1 MTSTQKNKTITT
13 LLAVLTGSI
22 GGHRFYLHGKN
33 DKWGWLHFIS
43 LPISLIIGHFFF
55 GQPGLVIYCPLVL
68 SFLISLLEAL
78 IIGLTPDEKWD
89 AQHNPNA
96 DYPSES
102 SWPLALILVFTVGF
116 GAIALIGTIARA
128 FDLFYTGGAYG

>member
-1 MTSTQKNKTITT
+1 M
-13 LLAVLTGSI
+13 
-22 GGHRFYLHGKN
+22 YGKR

-43 LPISLIIGHFFF
+43 LPISLIASHVFF
-55 GQPGLVIYCPLVL
+55 GQPGLVTYSVLVL
-68 SFLISLLEAL
+68 SFLVALLESL

-89 AQHNPNA
+89 ALHNPHSE
-96 DYPSES
+96 YQSES
-102 SWPLALILVFTVGF
+102 SWPLALILVLTVGF

>member
-1 MTSTQKNKTITT
+1 M
-13 LLAVLTGSI
+13 
-22 GGHRFYLHGKN
+22 YGKS
-33 DKWGWLHFIS
+33 DKWGWLHFLS
-43 LPISLIIGHFFF
+43 LPISFVLSHLFI
-55 GQPGLVIYCPLVL
+55 GQPGLVTYSALVL
-68 SFLISLLEAL
+68 SFLVSLLEAL

-89 AQHNPNA
+89 ERHNRLSER
-96 DYPSES
+96 PSES

>member
-1 MTSTQKNKTITT
+1 MTPTHKNKTIAT
-13 LLAVLTGSI
+13 LLTVLTGSI
-22 GGHRFYLHGKN
+22 GGHRFYLYGKH

-43 LPISLIIGHFFF
+43 LPISLLAGHFYF
-55 GQPGLVIYCPLVL
+55 GQPGLATYSPLVL
-68 SFLISLLEAL
+68 SFLIALLESL
-78 IIGLTPDEKWD
+78 VIGLTPDEKWD
-89 AQHNPNA
+89 EQHNPNSEH
-96 DYPSES
+96 PSES

>member
-1 MTSTQKNKTITT
+1 MTSPHKNKTITT
-13 LLAVLTGSI
+13 LLAVLTGSL
-22 GGHRFYLHGKN
+22 GGHRFYMYGKR
-33 DKWGWLHFIS
+33 DKWGWMHFIS
-43 LPISLIIGHFFF
+43 LPISFIASHLFI
-55 GQPGLVIYCPLVL
+55 GQPGLATYSALVL
-68 SFLISLLEAL
+68 SFLVSLFEAL

-89 AQHNPNA
+89 ERHNKLSEH
-96 DYPSES
+96 PSES